1 MEREYYVRDRR
12 FVVEEIPDVVAVHLS
27 VNERGEPRA
36 TAEVFGASAIDAVR
50 AVAGGDTPNET
61 LAAFEQANWRF
72 VRPSE
77 NLRHFLVTGQPVRDA
92 VDVGKVIRRADGS
105 MAVATNR
112 LNVQLRPELSEEECR
127 AILAETRLEVLTKL
141 KFAPNLYEVAAHGR
155 EDALAASVE
164 LHADPRFIFAEP
176 SLVEYIPQRVTPS
189 DPRYTEQWQWNN
201 TAQTGGTAG
210 ADVSSEAAWDI
221 TRGAGIRVAVIDN
234 GFQANHEDL
243 AAGVSA
249 MSGFFSSVGGG
260 AATFTQGTTGMPNNN
275 HGTFC
280 AGMVGARHNNG
291 RGGCGAAPE
300 CELMLI
306 AALGDQVG
314 TQATLARAVAY
325 AGDPTTEVATATAA
339 DGADILVSSLGPNGA
354 VWLLSATLELALA
367 AAAAN
372 GRNGRGLAIFWAASN
387 GNNVDVTQ
395 DEVVSH
401 ADVIA
406 VVRSTHNDQED
417 NAARGPTVELIAPG
431 VNVLSTTSGGG
442 YGTSTGTSFAAPC
455 AAGCAALALSVNPDL
470 TRDELRQIMRE
481 TADQIG
487 GVVYDANGHNDDYGF
502 GRVNAHQAVRRAARR
517 VELLTAHV
525 VFNDVPEGETTA
537 RAIAWRCFGV
547 EPLTFQII
555 SGPTTSSGSVGAFS
569 TLLGNSVT
577 IPAPGVMTGEIA
589 RLWLAYTGTTAA
601 ASATGTVRV
610 RCIET
615 DETWDVALSA
625 NTIARP
631 TVAVALVLDQS
642 GSMDW
647 DAGDGRKRVE
657 VLREAAQTF
666 VDVLQPTNGIGIVRF
681 DHDAYPGMS
690 VTAAGPE
697 VFGAG
702 RAAATAAI
710 AGHAAN
716 PAGATSIGDGVELAG
731 TELDA
736 VTGYDHSAMIVLTD
750 GQENAPKLIAAV
762 AGAIDDAVFAIG
774 LGAPEA
780 VHPAALNALTNG
792 AGGYV
797 VMTGVLS
804 PDEYFVLSKYYLQ
817 ILAGVTNEQIVLD
830 PQGHLRP
837 AEVQKI
843 PFDLTEADAGADV
856 ILLTPAPE
864 VIRFRLVTPTGD
876 VLVPGAL
883 PASVTY
889 AAGRTTAYYR
899 FTLPVV
905 GASGKAAWA
914 GRWTAYLE
922 ADRTAFA
929 RYLSSLEHDPKAYQ
943 YVQAHGLRYA
953 VEVHVRSSLKL
964 TARLHQDDIR
974 PGSTMK
980 IAARLAEYGLPVADR
995 ARVIAEVSAPGDSS
1009 PRSLALT
1016 EVADGMFQ
1024 GTLPGEEYGLY
1035 RVRLVAAGTT
1045 LRGARFTRELTL
1057 TGAIYQPR
1065 PPEDPRPPPD
1075 NKDGGVGESR
1085 SRECLVGLVQSLE
1098 REPQFKQTLY
1108 EALEAQ
1114 GVEPRRVMDGLYR
1127 AAGLRP
1133 YPLAGSVIPNGLRAG
1148 ERPKGDV
1155 ATALRKLADQ
1165 LEAEASGS
1173 SGLPI
1178 ARQ

>member
-1 MEREYYVRDRR
+1 MERVYYVRDRR
-12 FVVEEIPDVVAVHLS
+12 FVVEEIPDIVAVHLS
-27 VNERGEPRA
+27 LDEGGQPR
-36 TAEVFGASAIDAVR
+36 TAAETFGASAIDAVR
-50 AVAGGDTPNET
+50 DVAGGDSPNET
-61 LAAFEQANWRF
+61 LAAFERANWRF
-72 VRPSE
+72 VKPSDD
-77 NLRHFLVTGQPVRDA
+77 LRRSLAAGQRGRDA
-92 VDVGKVIRRADGS
+92 VEVGKVIRRADGS
-105 MAVATNR
+105 VAVATNR
-112 LNVQLRPELSEEECR
+112 LNVQLRPDLSEEECQ

-141 KFAPNLYEVAAHGR
+141 KFAPNLYEVAAQER

-164 LHADPRFIFAEP
+164 LHNDPRFIFAEP
-176 SLVEYIPQRVTPS
+176 SLVEHIPQRLTPS
-189 DPRYTEQWQWNN
+189 DPRYAEQWQWNN
-201 TAQTGGTAG
+201 TSQSGGTAG
-210 ADVSSEAAWDI
+210 ADVSAEDAWDI

-234 GFQANHEDL
+234 GFDADHEDL

-249 MSGFFSSVGGG
+249 MSGYFSSSGG
-260 AATFTQGTTGMPNNN
+260 AATFTQGTTGMPDSD

-280 AGMVGARHNNG
+280 AGMVGARHNNS

-306 AALGDQVG
+306 AALPDQVG

-325 AGDPTTEVATATAA
+325 AGDPTNEVATATAA

-354 VWLLSATLELALA
+354 VWNLSATLELALE

-406 VVRSTHNDQED
+406 VVRSTHDDLED
-417 NAARGPTVELIAPG
+417 NAARGPTVGLIAPG
-431 VNVLSTTSGGG
+431 VDVVSTTSGNG
-442 YGTSTGTSFAAPC
+442 YGTDTGTSYAAPC
-455 AAGCAALALSVNPDL
+455 AAGCAALALSMHPDL
-470 TRDELRQIMRE
+470 TRDGLRRIMRD

-502 GRVNAHQAVRRAARR
+502 GRVNAQRAVHRAARR
-517 VELLTAHV
+517 VELLTTHV

-537 RAIAWRCFGV
+537 RAIAWQCFGF
-547 EPLTFQII
+547 EALTFQII
-555 SGPTTSSGSVGAFS
+555 SGPTTTSGPVDSFS
-569 TLLGNSVT
+569 TLLGNSIT
-577 IPAPGVMTGEIA
+577 IPAPGVMTGETA
-589 RLWLAYTGTTAA
+589 RLWLGYTGATAG
-601 ASATGTVRV
+601 ASAVGTVRV
-610 RCIET
+610 RCVET
-615 DETWDVALSA
+615 GEAWDVALSA

-666 VDVLQPTNGIGIVRF
+666 VDVLQPDNGIGIVRF

-690 VTAAGPE
+690 VTPAGPE

-710 AGHAAN
+710 ASHGAN

-731 TELDA
+731 TQLDA
-736 VTGYDHSAMIVLTD
+736 VTGYDRTAMIVLTD
-750 GQENAPKLIAAV
+750 GQENAPKLIATV

-780 VHPAALNALTNG
+780 VHPAALTALTNG

-837 AEVQKI
+837 AEVQQI
-843 PFDLTEADAGADV
+843 PVDLTEADAGADV

-864 VIRFRLVTPTGD
+864 VVRFRLLTPAGD

-883 PASVTY
+883 PAGVKY

-905 GASGKAAWA
+905 GASGQASWA
-914 GRWTAYLE
+914 GRWTVQLE
-922 ADRTAFA
+922 GDRAAFA
-929 RYLSSLEHDPKAYQ
+929 RYLASLEHEPKAYQ
-943 YVQAHGLRYA
+943 YVQTHGLRYA
-953 VEVHVRSSLKL
+953 VEVHARSSLKL

-974 PGSTMK
+974 PGATMK
-980 IAARLAEYGLPVADR
+980 IAARLVEYGMPVTAR
-995 ARVIAEVSAPGDSS
+995 ARVIAEVSVPGAPS
-1009 PRSLALT
+1009 PRPLVLIEA
-1016 EVADGMFQ
+1016 ADGLFQ
-1024 GTLPGEEYGLY
+1024 GVLPGAEYGLY
-1035 RVRLVAAGTT
+1035 RVRVVAAGTT
-1045 LRGARFTRELTL
+1045 LRGARFSRETTL

-1065 PPEDPRPPPD
+1065 PPEDPRPPQVD
-1075 NKDGGVGESR
+1075 DRNGSAGELR
-1085 SRECLVGLVQSLE
+1085 GREHLVRLVQSLE
-1098 REPQFKQTLY
+1098 REPPFKQTLY
-1108 EALEAQ
+1108 ETLNAQ
-1114 GVEPRRVMDGLYR
+1114 GVDPQRVVDALYR
-1127 AAGLRP
+1127 AAGVRP
-1133 YPLAGSVIPNGLRAG
+1133 HPLASPVTPNGRRAG
-1148 ERPKGDV
+1148 ERPRGDV
-1155 ATALRKLADQ
+1155 ATALRQLADQ
-1165 LEAEASGS
+1165 LEVNEER
-1173 SGLPI
+1173 L
-1178 ARQ
+1178 